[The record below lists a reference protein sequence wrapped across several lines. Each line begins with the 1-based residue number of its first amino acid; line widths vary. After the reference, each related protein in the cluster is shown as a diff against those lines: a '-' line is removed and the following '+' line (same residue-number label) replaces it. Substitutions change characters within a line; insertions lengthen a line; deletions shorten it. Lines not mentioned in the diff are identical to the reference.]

1 VKKANAYLVGND
13 VFFSFADNLKN
24 PKKLSVADVR
34 ATCNFNDLSE
44 EEILEL
50 INQLYK
56 FSVLTF
62 KIYKDETNK

>member
-1 VKKANAYLVGND
+1 MKKANANHVGND

-24 PKKLSVADVR
+24 PNKLSVAEVR
-34 ATCNFNDLSE
+34 ATGNFDDLSE

-56 FSVLTF
+56 FSVLTY